1 MRARPR
7 TPPADSV
14 PDHARRRGLRWTPA
28 AGSATIR
35 GMELPDLPVQ
45 RELVERIA
53 RLREGRRGEIGERPM
68 VLPTAEFFPD
78 EFSADQPSIEKLVR
92 RMQAHA
98 GMDDIPIDVR
108 VIAPEGEEEDAG
120 GSCGSGACCSAP
132 APTAEGLTRL
142 VDNGDSWTLNVP
154 ALEVSH
160 SVVLTANIA
169 RALGFIFL
177 RETEGDESPIEEPA
191 EASADLCAV
200 ELGFGELLLEGSY
213 IYTKSCGGPSIATVT
228 ALSTPEL
235 AIAFALFCTV
245 GGHPL
250 KRALSELGATQRAAL
265 GEARDLVGSNPK
277 LVEALKRTPELVA
290 LGHYELEATRPWL
303 MRAFGKK
310 KKKDEAGLDDLEAAL
325 AAAPPRPKKPKAS
338 SPADDEL
345 KDLVAEALA
354 GHD

>member
-1 MRARPR
+1 
-7 TPPADSV
+7 
-14 PDHARRRGLRWTPA
+14 
-28 AGSATIR
+28 
-35 GMELPDLPVQ
+35 MELPDLPVQ

-53 RLREGRRGEIGERPM
+53 RLREGRRDEFGERPM

-78 EFSADQPSIEKLVR
+78 EFSADQASVEKLVR

-108 VIAPEGEEEDAG
+108 VIAPEGEELEEG
-120 GSCGSGACCSAP
+120 GSCSSGACCSAP
-132 APTAEGLTRL
+132 APKAEGLTRL

-154 ALEVSH
+154 AQEVAH

-169 RALGFIFL
+169 RALGYVFL
-177 RETEGDESPIEEPA
+177 KETESDEAPLEEPS

-213 IYTKSCGGPSIATVT
+213 IYSKSCGGPSIATVT

-235 AIAFALFCTV
+235 AIAFALFCSV
-245 GGHPL
+245 GGHPV

-265 GEARDLVGSNPK
+265 GEARDLLGSNPK

-290 LGHYELEATRPWL
+290 LGHYALEETRPWL
-303 MRAFGKK
+303 MRAFG
-310 KKKDEAGLDDLEAAL
+310 
-325 AAAPPRPKKPKAS
+325 
-338 SPADDEL
+338 
-345 KDLVAEALA
+345 
-354 GHD
+354 

>member
-1 MRARPR
+1 
-7 TPPADSV
+7 
-14 PDHARRRGLRWTPA
+14 
-28 AGSATIR
+28 
-35 GMELPDLPVQ
+35 MELPDLPVQ

-53 RLREGRRGEIGERPM
+53 RLLEGRREEFGDRPM

-78 EFSADQPSIEKLVR
+78 AFAPDQPSVEKLVR

-98 GMDDIPIDVR
+98 GMSDIPIEVR
-108 VIAPEGEEEDAG
+108 VIAPEGEEDDE
-120 GSCGSGACCSAP
+120 GSSCSSGACCSAP

-154 ALEVSH
+154 ALEVGH

-169 RALGFIFL
+169 RALGFVFL
-177 RETEGDESPIEEPA
+177 SETESDEAPIEEPA

-213 IYTKSCGGPSIATVT
+213 IYTKSCGGPSVATVT

-235 AIAFALFCTV
+235 AIAFSLFCAV

-250 KRALSELGATQRAAL
+250 KRALGELGATQRAAL
-265 GEARDLVGSNPK
+265 GEARDLVRSNPA

-290 LGHYELEATRPWL
+290 LGHYELEETRPWL

-310 KKKDEAGLDDLEAAL
+310 KKDGAGLDDIEAAL
-325 AAAPPRPKKPKAS
+325 AAAPPRRNKPRQAD
-338 SPADDEL
+338 PADDEL
-345 KDLVAEALA
+345 EDLVAEALSA
-354 GHD
+354 RD